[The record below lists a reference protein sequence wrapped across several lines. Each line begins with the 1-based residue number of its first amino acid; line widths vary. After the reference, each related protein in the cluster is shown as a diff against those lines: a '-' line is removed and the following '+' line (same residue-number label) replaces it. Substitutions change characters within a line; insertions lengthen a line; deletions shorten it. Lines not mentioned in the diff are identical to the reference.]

1 MSSLTPTARVI
12 LGMLKLGIHTGYD
25 IKKAIDGSTRFFWG
39 ASFGQIYP
47 ELRRLSD
54 AGLIKGKPD
63 PRGQVKRTI
72 YSLTPKGERALHDWL
87 TDSESFTFEMRDES
101 LLRLFFGDALSRE
114 EVVANLHARVVFL
127 DIVLER
133 FREIEVDART
143 GFASEDQLYPYL
155 ALQYGIGLI
164 TWMRDWFAQ
173 TAEQLA
179 AGTSLLEIQHDEA
192 AGGEARLG
200 PAG

>member
-1 MSSLTPTARVI
+1 MGRHGVGRAPGRTP
-12 LGMLKLGIHTGYD
+12 GIEALAG
-25 IKKAIDGSTRFFWG
+25 
-39 ASFGQIYP
+39 P
-47 ELRRLSD
+47 E
-54 AGLIKGKPD
+54 A
-63 PRGQVKRTI
+63 
-72 YSLTPKGERALHDWL
+72 
-87 TDSESFTFEMRDES
+87 
-101 LLRLFFGDALSRE
+101 
-114 EVVANLHARVVFL
+114 
-127 DIVLER
+127 
-133 FREIEVDART
+133 DART

>member
-1 MSSLTPTARVI
+1 MQEYELPNGTILAHADLYRLREEPNLEREVAR
-12 LGMLKLGIHTGYD
+12 LGL
-25 IKKAIDGSTRFFWG
+25 A
-39 ASFGQIYP
+39 
-47 ELRRLSD
+47 
-54 AGLIKGKPD
+54 
-63 PRGQVKRTI
+63 
-72 YSLTPKGERALHDWL
+72 ERAKD
-87 TDSESFTFEMRDES
+87 
-101 LLRLFFGDALSRE
+101 GDIVIVE
-114 EVVANLHARVVFL
+114 WGNDARAMLGEPTL